1 MNYKLGKLDSYPSS
15 NNYSDNNIGAQLN
28 GLSLHFLTHEMNM
41 QMLTPLNT
49 QGSYFG

>member
-1 MNYKLGKLDSYPSS
+1 MNYKLGKLESYPSS

-28 GLSLHFLTHEMNM
+28 GLILTHEMNM